1 MNTIKVSATHARN
14 NFFELLE
21 KVSLGTQVVV
31 EKNSKEVAVI
41 VSRKTK
47 VDWKGLK
54 KAMDAAHGILK
65 DYDPKDNPLRRPGA
79 ANFLGKWDRG
89 LAKPKKNR

>member
-14 NFFELLE
+14 NFFELLD

-41 VSRKTK
+41 IPKRRKT
-47 VDWKGLK
+47 DLKGLT
-54 KAMDAAHGILK
+54 KAMNEAAGIFK
-65 DYDPKDNPLRRPGA
+65 DYDPKDNPLRKPGA
-79 ANFLGKWDRG
+79 ADFLGKWDKG
-89 LAKPKKNR
+89 LKFK